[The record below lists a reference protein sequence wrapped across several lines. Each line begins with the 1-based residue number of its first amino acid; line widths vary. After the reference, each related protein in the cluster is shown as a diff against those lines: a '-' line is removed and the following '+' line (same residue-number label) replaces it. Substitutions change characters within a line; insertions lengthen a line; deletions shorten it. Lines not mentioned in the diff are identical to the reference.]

1 MADDSSRK
9 RLGRGLAALIGDV
22 DPSGVA
28 GRQQTD
34 FRPDRKAPIEHIRAN
49 ANNPRRHFDQSD
61 LEDLAR
67 SIREHGIVQPILV
80 RPARMSSVTPLSGE
94 THYEIIAGERRWRA
108 AQLAG
113 LHEVPVVI
121 REVEDRQALELAIIE
136 NVQRADLNPLEEAR
150 GYQQLIEGYEYSQA
164 DLGNVIGKSRSHVAN
179 TLRLLKLP
187 EEIQQLV
194 NDGELSAGHAR
205 ALITSAEPQKL
216 AEKIVR
222 DGLSVRQ
229 AEALAQEAHQRAET
243 PERPAQRAP
252 ETKSVDA
259 QALERRLEDA
269 LGLKVSVNWKDGGA
283 GDIRIKYRTLEQLD
297 EVCRKLENA

>member
-1 MADDSSRK
+1 MAEDSSRK

-22 DPSGVA
+22 DPSGVPS
-28 GRQQTD
+28 RQQSD
-34 FRPDRKAPIEHIRAN
+34 IRPDRKAPIEQIRAN
-49 ANNPRRHFDQSD
+49 ANNPRRHFDQGD

-80 RPARMSSVTPLSGE
+80 RPARMSSVAPLTGDVR
-94 THYEIIAGERRWRA
+94 YEIIAGERRWRA

-113 LHEVPVVI
+113 LHDVPVVI

-150 GYQQLIEGYEYSQA
+150 GYQQLIEGYDYSQA

-187 EEIQQLV
+187 DEVQQLV

-216 AEKIVR
+216 AAQIVR

-229 AEALAQEAHQRAET
+229 TEALAQEALQRAAD
-243 PERPAQRAP
+243 PASPVQRAP
-252 ETKSVDA
+252 ETKSIDA
-259 QALERRLEDA
+259 QALERRLEDV
-269 LGLKVSVNWKDGGA
+269 LGLKVSVNWKDSGA
-283 GDIRIKYRTLEQLD
+283 GDIRIRYRTLEQLD